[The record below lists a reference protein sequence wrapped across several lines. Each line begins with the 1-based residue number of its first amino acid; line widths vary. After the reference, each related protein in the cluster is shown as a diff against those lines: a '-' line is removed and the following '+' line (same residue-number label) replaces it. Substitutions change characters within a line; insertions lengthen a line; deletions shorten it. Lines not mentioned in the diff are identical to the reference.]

1 MFLVRALKRVDFPT
15 LGSPTIPIERLT
27 GVSLRGIVGAPCH
40 DRPMPAY
47 VVTLLIGLI
56 AGSAI
61 GYLLSALKSK
71 DSAGNQALLDDY
83 KAQLDA
89 ERGKTESAIKLN
101 AELMAVK
108 ESVAKLSTQSNEA
121 NRIRTEAEAKLNT
134 TILEMR
140 RASESIFDET
150 KKIAGALSNSQTR
163 GKFGEAQLELLLQ
176 GAGLREGHEYTAHR
190 STTDS
195 DSSGIPDITV
205 SMPGGS
211 LLFIDS
217 KFPFERFLEAFGTE
231 DQSQRDEYLQMHTKD
246 LLKHVEA
253 LAKRGYHKSQGS
265 PDFVVLFV
273 PFETLLSEALRLDPM
288 FLEKAFKVGVTIATP
303 TSMMALLR
311 TIGYIFT
318 RNKLAENADEIQ
330 KVASTFLK
338 NITLLHTKIVAVGK
352 AISSTSKAYEDL
364 VPTAEKTVLAPAR
377 RIHNLGVTGDKD
389 KLAIEYPEAPGAV
402 RDLKSAELEAGDDY
416 IDVEEVDER

>member
-1 MFLVRALKRVDFPT
+1 MPSYIVVLI
-15 LGSPTIPIERLT
+15 LG
-27 GVSLRGIVGAPCH
+27 
-40 DRPMPAY
+40 
-47 VVTLLIGLI
+47 LL
-56 AGSAI
+56 AGGAI
-61 GYLLSALKSK
+61 GYLLRAWKSA
-71 DSAGNQALLDDY
+71 SAVADRALLDDY
-83 KAQLDA
+83 KSQLAA
-89 ERGKTESAIKLN
+89 ERDKTESSVKLN
-101 AELMAVK
+101 AELNAVK
-108 ESVAKLSTQSNEA
+108 ESVQKLSSQSNEA
-121 NRIRTEAEAKLNT
+121 NRIRTEAEAKLET
-134 TILEMR
+134 TINEMR

-176 GAGLREGHEYTAHR
+176 GAGLRDGHEYSR
-190 STTDS
+190 QKSTTDA

-205 SMPGGS
+205 KMPGGS
-211 LLFIDS
+211 SIFIDS
-217 KFPFERFLEAFGTE
+217 KFPFDRFLEAFGTE
-231 DQSQRDEYLQMHTKD
+231 DQIQRDEFLTSHTKD

-253 LAKRGYHKSQGS
+253 LAKRGYHKSAGS

-273 PFETLLSEALRLDPM
+273 PFETLLSEALRLDPN

-352 AISSTSKAYEDL
+352 AITSTAKAYEDL
-364 VPTAEKTVLAPAR
+364 VPTAEKTVLSPAR
-377 RIHNLGVTGDKD
+377 RIHNLGVSGDKD
-389 KLAIEYPEAPGAV
+389 KLAIEYPEAPASV
-402 RDLKSAELEAGDDY
+402 RELKSDEIGGDDDF
-416 IDVEEVDER
+416 IDAEEISEEDR

>member
-1 MFLVRALKRVDFPT
+1 
-15 LGSPTIPIERLT
+15 
-27 GVSLRGIVGAPCH
+27 
-40 DRPMPAY
+40 MPAY

-56 AGSAI
+56 AGAAI
-61 GYLLSALKSK
+61 GYLFSSLKSK

-83 KAQLDA
+83 KVQLDA

-108 ESVAKLSTQSNEA
+108 DSVSKLTTQSNEA

-176 GAGLREGHEYTAHR
+176 GAGLREGHEYTAQR
-190 STTDS
+190 STTDA
-195 DSSGIPDITV
+195 DSSGIPDVTV
-205 SMPGGS
+205 NMPGGS
-211 LLFIDS
+211 QLFIDS
-217 KFPFERFLEAFGTE
+217 KFPFERFLEAFVTD
-231 DQSQRDEYLQMHTKD
+231 DQAERDQYLQQHTKD

-288 FLEKAFKVGVTIATP
+288 LLEKSFKVGVTIATP
-303 TSMMALLR
+303 TSMMALFR

-352 AISSTSKAYEDL
+352 AISQTSKAYEDL

-389 KLAIEYPEAPGAV
+389 KLAIAYPDAPGAV
-402 RDLKSAELEAGDDY
+402 RDLKNAELDGNDDY
-416 IDVEEVDER
+416 IDAEEVDE

>member
-1 MFLVRALKRVDFPT
+1 MDFPT
-15 LGSPTIPIERLT
+15 FGSPTIPIERLT
-27 GVSLRGIVGAPCH
+27 GVSLRGIVSGHCH
-40 DRPMPAY
+40 DSPMPAY
-47 VVTLLIGLI
+47 IVTLVIGLI

-61 GYLLSALKSK
+61 GYLFSSLKSK
-71 DSAGNQALLDDY
+71 DSGGNQALLDDY
-83 KAQLDA
+83 KVQLEA
-89 ERGKTESAIKLN
+89 ERSKTESAIKLN
-101 AELMAVK
+101 AELVAVK
-108 ESVAKLSTQSNEA
+108 DSVTKLTTQSNEA
-121 NRIRTEAEAKLNT
+121 NLSRTQAEANLNT

-150 KKIAGALSNSQTR
+150 KKIAGALSNAQTR

-176 GAGLREGHEYTAHR
+176 GAGLREGHEYTAQR
-190 STTDS
+190 STTDA
-195 DSSGIPDITV
+195 DSSGIPDVTV
-205 SMPGGS
+205 NMPGGS
-211 LLFIDS
+211 QLFIDS
-217 KFPFERFLEAFGTE
+217 KFPFERFLDAFATD
-231 DQSQRDEYLQMHTKD
+231 DQAERDQYLQQHGKD
-246 LLKHVEA
+246 LMKHVDA
-253 LAKRGYHKSQGS
+253 LSKRGYHKSQGS

-273 PFETLLSEALRLDPM
+273 PFETLLSEALRTDPQ
-288 FLEKAFKVGVTIATP
+288 FLEKAFKVGVTVATP

-352 AISSTSKAYEDL
+352 AISQTSKAYEDL

-389 KLAIEYPEAPGAV
+389 KLAIDYPEAPGDV
-402 RDLKSAELEAGDDY
+402 RELKNAELDGGDDY
-416 IDVEEVDER
+416 IDAEEVDEK

>member
-1 MFLVRALKRVDFPT
+1 
-15 LGSPTIPIERLT
+15 
-27 GVSLRGIVGAPCH
+27 
-40 DRPMPAY
+40 MPAY
-47 VVTLLIGLI
+47 LTPLLIGVFTGI
-56 AGSAI
+56 TI
-61 GYLLSALKSK
+61 GYLLSALKFKNSSG
-71 DSAGNQALLDDY
+71 DQALLKDY
-83 KAQLDA
+83 KSQLDA
-89 ERGKTESAIKLN
+89 ERSKTEGAIKLN
-101 AELMAVK
+101 AELVAMK
-108 ESVAKLSTQSNEA
+108 ESVNKLSQQSNEA

-134 TILEMR
+134 TISEMR

-150 KKIAGALSNSQTR
+150 KKIAGALSNTQTR
-163 GKFGEAQLELLLQ
+163 GKFGEAQLELLLE
-176 GAGLREGHEYTAHR
+176 GAGLRQGHEYTSQR

-195 DSSGIPDITV
+195 DSTGIPDVTV
-205 SMPGGS
+205 NMPGGS

-217 KFPFERFLEAFGTE
+217 KFPFDRFLDAFATQ
-231 DQSQRDEYLQMHTKD
+231 DQSERDEFLQLHTKD

-288 FLEKAFKVGVTIATP
+288 LLEKAFKAGVTIATP

-311 TIGYIFT
+311 TIGYIFS

-377 RIHNLGVTGDKD
+377 RIHNLGVAGDKD
-389 KLAIEYPEAPGAV
+389 KLAIAYPEAPGSV
-402 RDLKSAELEAGDDY
+402 RELKSAELDSGDDY
-416 IDVEEVDER
+416 IDAEEVEEQ